1 MKDNFGFFA
10 KLASA
15 SVARVYDS
23 VRVTLRATLL
33 LAGCPAMQAR
43 G

>member
-1 MKDNFGFFA
+1 MNNSLSFYA
-10 KLASA
+10 MLASTSA
-15 SVARVYDS
+15 ARVYDA

-33 LAGCPAMQAR
+33 LAGCPATQAR